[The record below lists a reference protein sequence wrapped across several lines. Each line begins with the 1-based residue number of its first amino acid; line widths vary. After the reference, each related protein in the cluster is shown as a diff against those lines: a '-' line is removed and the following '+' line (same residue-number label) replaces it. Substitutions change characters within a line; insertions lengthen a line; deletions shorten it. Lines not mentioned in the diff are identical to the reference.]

1 MRIDCEVHAFRQ
13 EARLTAPFI
22 DGSLE
27 RLESAAQDCAITGL
41 VLVQPAFLCGD
52 PTELFA
58 QAKQARMPVKVVP
71 PLLQPVEPGVLEE
84 WSRSGATG
92 LTLTLDDPDAMAE
105 SLEAALQ
112 LGFHLEI
119 SGGIKGREGVAEQL
133 LADGHRL
140 VFRDFGLAQGAFHPA
155 CCDQLL
161 DRLLALAAGAEVWV
175 KLSGIGR
182 VPDDWAKAAASR
194 LLQEL
199 GPEQLLWGSEWP
211 HLTAAHAYAPSYPQT
226 LNWLEELIPDR
237 DARGR
242 ILGETPAALYGFP
255 NRNQDLCT

>member
-1 MRIDCEVHAFRQ
+1 MRIDCDVHAFRQ

-41 VLVQPAFLCGD
+41 VLVQPAFLCAD

-58 QAKQARMPVKVVP
+58 QANQARIPVRVIP
-71 PLLQPVEPGVLEE
+71 PLVQPVEPGILGE
-84 WSRSGATG
+84 WSRSGAVG
-92 LTLTLDDPDAMAE
+92 LTLTLDDPDALAE

-119 SGGIKGREGVAEQL
+119 SGGIKERERVAEQL

-140 VFRDFGLAQGAFHPA
+140 VFRDFGLAHSARHPA
-155 CCDQLL
+155 CDQRL

-182 VPDDWAKAAASR
+182 VPDDWARAAASR
-194 LLQEL
+194 LLREL
-199 GPEQLLWGSEWP
+199 GPGQLLWGSEWP

-226 LNWLEELIPDR
+226 LDWLEELVPDQN
-237 DARGR
+237 ARGR
-242 ILGETPAALYGFP
+242 IVGETPAGLYGF
-255 NRNQDLCT
+255 RK